1 MSAESYGIGNI
12 TERINVKK
20 GQSLTLSSQKFRQ
33 VGVVPFVVG
42 LYLG

>member
-1 MSAESYGIGNI
+1 MSVESYGIENI
-12 TERINVKK
+12 IGTINERKD
-20 GQSLTLSSQKFRQ
+20 QSLTLNSQKFRQ